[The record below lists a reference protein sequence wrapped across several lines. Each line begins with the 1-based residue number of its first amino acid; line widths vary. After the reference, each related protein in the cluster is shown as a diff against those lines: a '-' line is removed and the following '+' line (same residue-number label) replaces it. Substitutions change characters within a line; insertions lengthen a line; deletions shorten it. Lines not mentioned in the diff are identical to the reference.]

1 MPSPYVNARRLV
13 KVFATPAG
21 DFTALRGIDLQVA
34 RGEFVAVIG
43 KSGSGKSTLINLI
56 TGIERPTTGEI
67 VVGGEPLHT
76 FDEDR
81 MAQWRGRNLGIVF
94 QFFQLLPTLTL
105 VENVMLPMDIN
116 RLFPPA
122 ERRERAMRLLERV
135 GMAEQ
140 AGKRPAAV
148 SGGQQQ
154 RVAIARALANDPSL
168 IIADEPTGNLDSR
181 TAETIFELFQ
191 QLADEGKT
199 IIMVTHDE
207 ARAARTGR
215 SVMIADG
222 EVVSEHVRRALA
234 GLNYDQLAE
243 VQRHVAP
250 TTFAPGSPV
259 FRQGEPGDRFYV
271 VTGGRAEV
279 FVEQPDGRELLVDQL
294 GAGQYFGEMAL
305 LGRRPRRATV
315 RAAADGPLEAIALDA
330 AMFGRL
336 VAESPGLRDQLQ
348 SLIDLR
354 QAHNQVAALADV
366 GHEALRQLAAG
377 APTRT
382 FAPGETIIRQGELGE
397 SIFFVLEGGVEVF
410 VRRGEGEALIDRH
423 GPGRY
428 FGELA
433 LLGDRRRTATVRA
446 AGGEW
451 SVAGAESAS
460 SDADGRRR
468 GGGASEDAHSAG
480 DGERAVVGARLLEL
494 DAAAFEA
501 LRRLSG
507 RFAADVAAAAEER
520 AKRVTSD
527 EHSTDLLNPNP

>member
-1 MPSPYVNARRLV
+1 MSDATPYVNARRLV
-13 KVFATPAG
+13 KVFPTPAG
-21 DFTALRGIDLQVA
+21 DFTALKGIDLQVA

-56 TGIERPTTGEI
+56 TGIERPTAGEI

-76 FDEDR
+76 FDEER
-81 MAQWRGRNLGIVF
+81 MAQWRGRHLGIVF

-105 VENVMLPMDIN
+105 VENIMLPMDIN
-116 RLFPPA
+116 RLYAPA
-122 ERRERAMRLLERV
+122 ERRGRAMGLLERV

-140 AGKRPAAV
+140 AGKRPSAV

-154 RVAIARALANDPSL
+154 RVAIARALANDPAL

-222 EVVSEHVRRALA
+222 EVVNEHVRRALA

-250 TTFAPGSPV
+250 TVYEPGGV
-259 FRQGEPGDRFYV
+259 VVRQGEPGEQVFII
-271 VTGGRAEV
+271 TGGRAEV
-279 FVEQPDGRELLVDQL
+279 CVEQPDGRTLPVDRL
-294 GAGQYFGEMAL
+294 EAGQYFGEMAL

-315 RAAADGPLEAIALDA
+315 RAAEDGPLAVVALDGA
-330 AMFGRL
+330 TFTRL
-336 VAESPGLRDQLQ
+336 IEESPGLRDELRGLV
-348 SLIDLR
+348 SLR
-354 QAHNQVAALADV
+354 QAQSEVRALGELAQD
-366 GHEALRQLAAG
+366 EAGREQLRRLAAA

-397 SIFFVLEGGVEVF
+397 SLFFVLEGAVEVF
-410 VRRGEGEALIDRH
+410 VRRGAAEALIDRH
-423 GPGRY
+423 GPGSY

-446 AGGEW
+446 ADSLALRERARELGIRNYELGIE
-451 SVAGAESAS
+451 E
-460 SDADGRRR
+460 
-468 GGGASEDAHSAG
+468 
-480 DGERAVVGARLLEL
+480 GERLGARLLEL

-507 RFAADVAAAAEER
+507 RFAAEVDEVAEER
-520 AKRVTSD
+520 KKRIR
-527 EHSTDLLNPNP
+527 N

>member
-1 MPSPYVNARRLV
+1 M
-13 KVFATPAG
+13 
-21 DFTALRGIDLQVA
+21 
-34 RGEFVAVIG
+34 
-43 KSGSGKSTLINLI
+43 
-56 TGIERPTTGEI
+56 
-67 VVGGEPLHT
+67 
-76 FDEDR
+76 
-81 MAQWRGRNLGIVF
+81 
-94 QFFQLLPTLTL
+94 
-105 VENVMLPMDIN
+105 
-116 RLFPPA
+116 
-122 ERRERAMRLLERV
+122 
-135 GMAEQ
+135 
-140 AGKRPAAV
+140 
-148 SGGQQQ
+148 
-154 RVAIARALANDPSL
+154 
-168 IIADEPTGNLDSR
+168 
-181 TAETIFELFQ
+181 
-191 QLADEGKT
+191 
-199 IIMVTHDE
+199 
-207 ARAARTGR
+207 
-215 SVMIADG
+215 
-222 EVVSEHVRRALA
+222 
-234 GLNYDQLAE
+234 
-243 VQRHVAP
+243 
-250 TTFAPGSPV
+250 
-259 FRQGEPGDRFYV
+259 
-271 VTGGRAEV
+271 
-279 FVEQPDGRELLVDQL
+279 
-294 GAGQYFGEMAL
+294 
-305 LGRRPRRATV
+305 

-446 AGGEW
+446 AGVEW

>member
-1 MPSPYVNARRLV
+1 MAGLSVLV
-13 KVFATPAG
+13 
-21 DFTALRGIDLQVA
+21 
-34 RGEFVAVIG
+34 
-43 KSGSGKSTLINLI
+43 
-56 TGIERPTTGEI
+56 
-67 VVGGEPLHT
+67 
-76 FDEDR
+76 
-81 MAQWRGRNLGIVF
+81 LG
-94 QFFQLLPTLTL
+94 P
-105 VENVMLPMDIN
+105 
-116 RLFPPA
+116 
-122 ERRERAMRLLERV
+122 
-135 GMAEQ
+135 
-140 AGKRPAAV
+140 V
-148 SGGQQQ
+148 SAWQEGQQVGSF
-154 RVAIARALANDPSL
+154 RTRLA
-168 IIADEPTGNLDSR
+168 
-181 TAETIFELFQ
+181 Q
-191 QLADEGKT
+191 
-199 IIMVTHDE
+199 
-207 ARAARTGR
+207 
-215 SVMIADG
+215 
-222 EVVSEHVRRALA
+222 
-234 GLNYDQLAE
+234 
-243 VQRHVAP
+243 
-250 TTFAPGSPV
+250 
-259 FRQGEPGDRFYV
+259 PGDRFYV

-446 AGGEW
+446 AAQEAL
-451 SVAGAESAS
+451 SQ
-460 SDADGRRR
+460 
-468 GGGASEDAHSAG
+468 
-480 DGERAVVGARLLEL
+480 GERGSGARLLEL

>member
-1 MPSPYVNARRLV
+1 
-13 KVFATPAG
+13 
-21 DFTALRGIDLQVA
+21 
-34 RGEFVAVIG
+34 
-43 KSGSGKSTLINLI
+43 
-56 TGIERPTTGEI
+56 
-67 VVGGEPLHT
+67 
-76 FDEDR
+76 
-81 MAQWRGRNLGIVF
+81 
-94 QFFQLLPTLTL
+94 LL
-105 VENVMLPMDIN
+105 
-116 RLFPPA
+116 
-122 ERRERAMRLLERV
+122 
-135 GMAEQ
+135 
-140 AGKRPAAV
+140 
-148 SGGQQQ
+148 
-154 RVAIARALANDPSL
+154 
-168 IIADEPTGNLDSR
+168 
-181 TAETIFELFQ
+181 
-191 QLADEGKT
+191 
-199 IIMVTHDE
+199 
-207 ARAARTGR
+207 
-215 SVMIADG
+215 
-222 EVVSEHVRRALA
+222 
-234 GLNYDQLAE
+234 
-243 VQRHVAP
+243 
-250 TTFAPGSPV
+250 PGSPV

>member
-1 MPSPYVNARRLV
+1 MCIR
-13 KVFATPAG
+13 
-21 DFTALRGIDLQVA
+21 
-34 RGEFVAVIG
+34 
-43 KSGSGKSTLINLI
+43 
-56 TGIERPTTGEI
+56 
-67 VVGGEPLHT
+67 
-76 FDEDR
+76 DR
-81 MAQWRGRNLGIVF
+81 
-94 QFFQLLPTLTL
+94 
-105 VENVMLPMDIN
+105 
-116 RLFPPA
+116 
-122 ERRERAMRLLERV
+122 
-135 GMAEQ
+135 
-140 AGKRPAAV
+140 
-148 SGGQQQ
+148 
-154 RVAIARALANDPSL
+154 
-168 IIADEPTGNLDSR
+168 
-181 TAETIFELFQ
+181 FQ

-330 AMFGRL
+330 VMFGRL

-354 QAHNQVAALADV
+354 QAHNQVAVLADV

-410 VRRGEGEALIDRH
+410 VRRGEGEVLIDRH

-446 AGGEW
+446 AAQEAL
-451 SVAGAESAS
+451 SPALSQ
-460 SDADGRRR
+460 
-468 GGGASEDAHSAG
+468 
-480 DGERAVVGARLLEL
+480 GERGSGARLLEL

-520 AKRVTSD
+520 GKRVASG
-527 EHSTDLLNPNP
+527 